1 MPKHQETRLLPFTA
15 QQMFDLVIDVECYP
29 EFLPWCQ
36 SCQIV
41 SQEGDFLIADLGIGY
56 KGMSQ
61 TFRSQVNFISPS
73 EIKVDYLEGRLKYL
87 KNIWHFED
95 LQPNQCKIDFFIDF
109 SFGRGL
115 LQFAIEAIFEKA
127 LSQMIHSFEQRANKI
142 YGLKRY

>member
-1 MPKHQETRLLPFTA
+1 MPKHRESRILPYTS
-15 QQMFDLVIDVECYP
+15 QQMFDLVIDVERYP

-36 SCQIV
+36 SCRII
-41 SQEGDFLIADLGIGY
+41 SQDSDFLIADLGIGY

-61 TFRSQVNFISPS
+61 TFRSRVNFTSPL

-87 KNIWHFED
+87 KNTWNFED
-95 LQPNQCKIDFFIDF
+95 IAPQQCKVDFFIDF

-127 LSQMIHSFEQRANKI
+127 LSHMIHSFEQRANKV
-142 YGLKRY
+142 YGLEK